1 MTRLRE
7 VMKRRSR
14 PKRFVTGD
22 LHFSRLGVC
31 GVALE

>member
-7 VMKRRSR
+7 VMKGRSR

>member
-7 VMKRRSR
+7 VMKGRSR
-14 PKRFVTGD
+14 PKRFETGD